1 MELVLISL
9 VVIGLVYYFVVIRN
23 GNLSFW
29 KKAHRYPDIVYK
41 EIQNDNAWV
50 IDNGQDLDKK
60 GLDGP
65 FRMYVPDLDR
75 IVKFYGRVGVYEES
89 QKRIE
94 EELDQM

>member
-9 VVIGLVYYFVVIRN
+9 VIIGLAYYFVVVKN

-41 EIQNDNAWV
+41 EIQSDDAWV
-50 IDNGQDLDKK
+50 VDSGQLLDKTD
-60 GLDGP
+60 LEGP
-65 FRMYVPDLDR
+65 FRMYVPGLDKT
-75 IVKFYGRVGVYEES
+75 VKFYGRVGAYEES

-94 EELDQM
+94 EKLKEM